1 MKFIRTLW
9 GDPKYFAKEI
19 PKKPLFDEMVY
30 VWGND
35 ANDFLVKLGYDTILV
50 SEDNPYLTD
59 YKNSTYGVYIFKLEA
74 LKLGIE
80 QFGEVIFMDWDVKNV
95 KPIDEQFYK
104 DLEGKELLMPTY
116 SYPKEFLGFDIDG
129 WYNTQ
134 LDELSI
140 YSWEIDDIIVIPN
153 ASFVYCNKLDIAERL
168 YSIAKTNGIKTLVEE
183 FSMFIYSDCSLEE
196 YIEKYEPKCLY
207 GRHKSFVF
215 HFGNIRK
222 RAEDNLHQTIDSIIN
237 KNIYFVHD

>member
-19 PKKPLFDEMVY
+19 PKKPLFDEVVY

-59 YKNSTYGVYIFKLEA
+59 YRTSTYGVYILKLEA

-104 DLEGKELLMPTY
+104 DLEGKELLILKY
-116 SYPKEFLGFDIDG
+116 EFNEYIDV
-129 WYNTQ
+129 T
-134 LDELSI
+134 
-140 YSWEIDDIIVIPN
+140 IDDTPYHILYNQILEFFSNEMTNNMGEVKDSDYIWLYNWIQNNLEII
-153 ASFVYCNKLDIAERL
+153 S
-168 YSIAKTNGIKTLVEE
+168 
-183 FSMFIYSDCSLEE
+183 
-196 YIEKYEPKCLY
+196 
-207 GRHKSFVF
+207 
-215 HFGNIRK
+215 
-222 RAEDNLHQTIDSIIN
+222 
-237 KNIYFVHD
+237 